1 LQTAFVRQHEIVEDD
16 TDLSPLSVLVVDD
29 ETAIREALK
38 EYLQHLGV
46 YRIQTAENGR
56 CALEVMRHT
65 HFDFVFMD
73 LMMPEMGGMELL
85 ERLSRMG
92 SPTSVVVMTGY
103 PSMEKVISAT
113 RYGACDFLV
122 KPFRLQDVGLSIQR
136 IRRLHSL
143 VRKNWM
149 LEKEL
154 EAKSEVERLNIQL
167 ERKIKEKSLLYD
179 IIESLS
185 TINRSE
191 TLFEFIV
198 KKASEAC
205 DAERACFLIYE
216 QDLLS
221 MLLLT
226 QNGLNGVKPG
236 AKAVLIPHPE
246 ERYALEDR
254 FLNNCFGHFGG
265 GPTFVDRVIRTEGLI
280 SVPVN
285 IRRQPFGL
293 LVVGRNKAKCPFSAD
308 DEFLV
313 SFIAEKAAL
322 SVENMAL
329 YDHLKENLFA
339 TLGALVSAI
348 EAKDLYT
355 QQHSE
360 RVTQLAMKIARK
372 LGCSQEELRRL
383 EASGPLHDI
392 GKIGID
398 DHILKKPDKL
408 TDEEFERIKTHPMIG
423 VNIVTPLGL
432 DEEELAI
439 IRNHHERWDGM
450 GYPDGISGNRIPRL
464 ARILSVADAFD
475 AMNSNRAY
483 RNALPFESCMKE
495 LRRNS
500 GTQFDPE
507 VLDAA
512 LPIISG
518 EPLH

>member
-1 LQTAFVRQHEIVEDD
+1 LQTAFVGKHEIEDD
-16 TDLSPLSVLVVDD
+16 TDLSLLSVLVVDD

-38 EYLQHLGV
+38 EYLQHLGI
-46 YRIQTAENGR
+46 YRIQTAENGK
-56 CALEVMRHT
+56 CGLEAVRHT

-85 ERLSRMG
+85 ESLRQMG
-92 SPTSVVVMTGY
+92 NPTSVVVMTGY

-122 KPFRLQDVGLSIQR
+122 KPFRLQDVGVSIQR

-143 VRKNWM
+143 VRKSWL

-154 EAKSEVERLNIQL
+154 ETKCEVERLNVQL

-185 TINRSE
+185 KMNRSE
-191 TLFEFIV
+191 KLFEFIV

-205 DAERACFLIYE
+205 GAEGACFLIYE

-221 MLLLT
+221 MLLLA
-226 QNGLNGVKPG
+226 QHGLNGVKPG
-236 AKAVLIPHPE
+236 AKAMLIPHSGG
-246 ERYALEDR
+246 RHAIEDD
-254 FLNNCFGHFGG
+254 FLKNCFGRLDTS
-265 GPTFVDRVIRTEGLI
+265 PAFVDRVIRTEDLM
-280 SVPVN
+280 SVPVT
-285 IRRQPFGL
+285 IRRQPFGV
-293 LVVGRNKAKCPFSAD
+293 LVVARKKAKVPFSAE

-313 SFIAEKAAL
+313 SFLSEKAAL

-355 QQHSE
+355 QQHSQ
-360 RVTQLAMKIARK
+360 RVTQLAVKIARQ
-372 LGCSQEELRRL
+372 LGCSQEQLRSL

-398 DHILKKPDKL
+398 DHILKKPGKL

-423 VNIVTPLGL
+423 VNIVAPLGL
-432 DEEELAI
+432 DQEELAI
-439 IRNHHERWDGM
+439 IRNHHERWDGG
-450 GYPDGISGNRIPRL
+450 GYPDGISGNHIPRL
-464 ARILSVADAFD
+464 ARILAVADAFD

-483 RNALPFESCMKE
+483 RDALPFETCLKE
-495 LRRNS
+495 LRQNR

-512 LPIISG
+512 LPIIMS
-518 EPLH
+518 ESLQ